1 MKRVCVYKCVKMESG
16 GDDTLHDV
24 HAVQYNVEVHVQAEA
39 KSFVEQI
46 ERPREFTRVPMYTYI
61 QQS

>member
-1 MKRVCVYKCVKMESG
+1 MESG

-46 ERPREFTRVPMYTYI
+46 ERPREFLRVPMYTYI